1 MPIYRLPT
9 HSDGLGDLFNPQLL
23 SLVELS
29 GDLDLVGCHQWGTTS
44 YPASGPG
51 SSQSSHGAL
60 TNQGALELRCWPYEM
75 AERTCEQGLGIDD
88 PWVCRVD
95 RSQRLPTTQW
105 LLN

>member
-51 SSQSSHGAL
+51 SSSPAMVGSRIRERLNSLLA
-60 TNQGALELRCWPYEM
+60 YEM